1 MLRRHKRLLVLTQLV
16 LIAAFWWG
24 CTQPED
30 ILTEKSTT
38 VINLVAERLPT
49 TPDGMAY
56 QLWAADTIIA
66 DAVVGSV
73 PLGQPFRYDFRTNR
87 YLELDGT
94 QRADTNEFRF
104 AGDILNFQ
112 WVFIAVQ
119 LVDGTGPS
127 PGPVMLID
135 SVTPDGVSNL
145 DMIFPFSDSLWN
157 SAIEFNMETPSDGRN
172 PVTDGAAVWFSVYD
186 ELTYSVQDT
195 IDLPL
200 DSIFIVTVYVDT
212 FTPADG
218 RCVTSI
224 VNIFDPIVKD
234 TQKIV
239 GFDTVTYKVVRY
251 SQETVEVCDS
261 GQGNLLKTTIELGF
275 ITLPARTGRYD
286 AFTQVAI
293 DLPDLRPM
301 GWLYQGWV
309 VSSVI
314 RDLEGVGVGE
324 FTPPAWVGFNKHD
337 SVIRGADGL
346 LLPTGL
352 FHSLY
357 EPDQSNE
364 HVQDPIRV
372 PPYPGEDFLWSFPPN
387 QAYREV
393 NLVPGGEI
401 TGTVFISLRPMN
413 ALTDTTNFPLI
424 IQVRDLP
431 STRFDVQDDH
441 QQFIMKPYPH
451 TNSFGMGGREGMPQV
466 QARIR
471 RF

>member
-30 ILTEKSTT
+30 ILTGKSTT

-73 PLGQPFRYDFRTNR
+73 PLGEPFRYDFRTNR

-94 QRADTNEFRF
+94 RRADTNEFRF

-119 LVDGTGPS
+119 RVDGTGPS

-135 SVTPDGVSNL
+135 SVTPDWVSNL

-172 PVTDGAAVWFSVYD
+172 PATDGAAVWFSVYD
-186 ELTYSVQDT
+186 EYVWRIQDT

-212 FTPADG
+212 FTPDEG

-234 TQKIV
+234 TQRIF
-239 GFDTVTYKVVRY
+239 GFDTVNYQIVRY

-261 GQGNLLKTTIELGF
+261 GQGDLLKTTIELGF
-275 ITLPARTGRYD
+275 ITLPERTGRYD
-286 AFTQVAI
+286 NFTQVAI
-293 DLPDLRPM
+293 DLPDYRPM
-301 GWLYQGWV
+301 GWEYQGWV

-314 RDLEGVGVGE
+314 RDLGVGVGE

-337 SVIRGADGL
+337 SVIRGVDGQL
-346 LLPTGL
+346 LSTGL

-357 EPDQSNE
+357 EPDQINE
-364 HVQDPIRV
+364 FVDDPARV
-372 PPYPGEDFLWSFPPN
+372 PPYPGEDFLKSLPPN
-387 QAYREV
+387 QQDIEV

-401 TGTVFISLRPMN
+401 TGSVFITLRPMN

-424 IQVRDLP
+424 IQVRNLP
-431 STRFDVQDDH
+431 STRFDVQHSH
-441 QQFIMKPYPH
+441 QQFTMKPYPH
-451 TNSFGMGGREGMPQV
+451 HNSFGMGGREGMPQV
-466 QARIR
+466 RVLIR